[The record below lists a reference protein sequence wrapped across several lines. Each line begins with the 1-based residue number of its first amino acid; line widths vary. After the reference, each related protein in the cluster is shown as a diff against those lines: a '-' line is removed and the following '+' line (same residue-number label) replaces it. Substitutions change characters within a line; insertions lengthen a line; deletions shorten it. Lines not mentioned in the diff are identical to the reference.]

1 MSEFISR
8 FALHGDKTK
17 RMSYYDPIK
26 KQAVNLFKED
36 NGKKNPSILD
46 DVGQSFAVILS
57 IFDNKSLDLL
67 KVVEWLVTSKP
78 CSICKEENK
87 SKTNQKS
94 LF

>member
-17 RMSYYDPIK
+17 RMSYYDPIR

-36 NGKKNPSILD
+36 NAKKNPSILD